1 MCIIKQTNL
10 KLCEGVLWYLAARC
24 QQEILQ
30 ILQLTRWGL
39 FAGSDFLVPTTAKEV
54 LSMEAHICL
63 IGLRLDHLEAKST
76 PKTCFCALQ
85 TTGEPFFS
93 IVSREYSFH
102 GSCDETVINSRS
114 KTLFSDKSHQV
125 LNTWDFPPSVVRT
138 EEAYRRNV
146 FDRQV
151 FSFFNDNCVF
161 VLYSTLWMSWRRC
174 CCVCSSFGLC

>member
-76 PKTCFCALQ
+76 PKTHFCARQ

-93 IVSREYSFH
+93 LRHIIQLKERPQYPGNTVSIAHVMRLGSIVGR
-102 GSCDETVINSRS
+102 
-114 KTLFSDKSHQV
+114 K
-125 LNTWDFPPSVVRT
+125 PSLVTSLTR
-138 EEAYRRNV
+138 A
-146 FDRQV
+146 
-151 FSFFNDNCVF
+151 
-161 VLYSTLWMSWRRC
+161 
-174 CCVCSSFGLC
+174 